1 MPLVPSAYWNIVF
14 GNTPQEVEQDKEGM
28 MVMRTLGR
36 NMSWMLKSFEAGRQ
50 TGLTT
55 PLPEKKV
62 RTNFIRKLESDQKDF
77 APYFTSYNKVDKRF
91 QEED

>member
-1 MPLVPSAYWNIVF
+1 M
-14 GNTPQEVEQDKEGM
+14 EQDKEGM